1 MRVIIACE
9 YSGRVRNAMRNLGID
24 AYSCDLLPDEG
35 GDEERHYQGDIFE
48 VLKHYPLWDMLIGFP
63 PCTHLSSAG
72 AVYWPQK
79 QKDGRQNE
87 AINFVKRLMW
97 EDGSRIPRVA
107 IENPVGILSTV
118 WRKPDQI
125 IEPFHFGEPI
135 RKRTCLW
142 LRNLPLLEPT
152 KIVQPIGS
160 LHSGGRYGGRRKDGT
175 RKISPRAGTEKRC
188 PKERSLTFQGVA
200 AAMAAQWGKLDQY
213 NPINT

>member
-1 MRVIIACE
+1 MRK
-9 YSGRVRNAMRNLGID
+9 RGID

-35 GDEERHYQGDIFE
+35 RDEDHHYQGDIFE
-48 VLKHYPLWDMLIGFP
+48 VLKHYPHWDMMIAFP

-79 QKDGRQNE
+79 QKDGRQQE
-87 AINFVKRLMW
+87 AIHFVKRLMW
-97 EDGSRIPRVA
+97 EDGRHIPRVA

-125 IEPFHFGEPI
+125 IEPFYFGEPI

-142 LRNLPLLEPT
+142 LKNMPLLTPT

-188 PKERSLTFQGVA
+188 AKERSLTFQGIA
-200 AAMAAQWGKLDQY
+200 EAMAEQWGK
-213 NPINT
+213 INQIEGDK